1 MCACACV
8 LLLHVVLG
16 TAQCNFQA
24 NYLHQHYVA
33 ECQQHCWGSK
43 YIFQMLHV
51 HLARGARCC
60 CLFNFF
66 LFGIATSICGN
77 AVLLHIYMIDQ
88 MCAHTH
94 THSYV
99 HISQFVACVW
109 SASSIVV
116 ACCTFRLTNECP
128 PVGVARNTVSVSSV
142 RQRQMSGYAWRATH
156 QIQQQ
161 INAFNLFFR
170 YLQRLRLFE
179 IEEIISGAT
188 VHRPRRPLSAFVFVV
203 VFLLLLS
210 LSLYASPVAAVNEN
224 RSCPLACDWSSSWL
238 DTHSLLSDYSDFTFI
253 CMSTNVSAGHC
264 QRNFNFEENLIT
276 FIYKSVYT
284 RYVCTRT
291 NIEALITK
299 L

>member
-1 MCACACV
+1 MCACV

-203 VFLLLLS
+203 VVVVFCCCRCCCRCTHPLWLLWMKIAAVHWRATGHLPGWTRIVCWVITPIS
-210 LSLYASPVAAVNEN
+210 LSFACL
-224 RSCPLACDWSSSWL
+224 RMCPLGIAREISIL
-238 DTHSLLSDYSDFTFI
+238 KKISLHLY
-253 CMSTNVSAGHC
+253 TNRC
-264 QRNFNFEENLIT
+264 IPDM
-276 FIYKSVYT
+276 
-284 RYVCTRT
+284 YVLAQT
-291 NIEALITK
+291 
-299 L
+299 